1 MDARCPECE
10 KVAVL
15 DDEITKVKC
24 PHCSFEADY
33 ETYLE
38 IMKEKALNM
47 RWETEELF
55 LRMFLAYVG
64 CLFSNN
70 HFL

>member
-10 KVAVL
+10 KVAIL

-24 PHCSFEADY
+24 PHCGFGADY
-33 ETYLE
+33 ETYLD

-47 RWETEELF
+47 SADYIPDRPGF
-55 LRMFLAYVG
+55 
-64 CLFSNN
+64 
-70 HFL
+70 

>member
-24 PHCSFEADY
+24 SHCNFEADY
-33 ETYLE
+33 EKYLE

-47 RWETEELF
+47 SADYIPDRPGF
-55 LRMFLAYVG
+55 
-64 CLFSNN
+64 
-70 HFL
+70 

>member
-24 PHCSFEADY
+24 PHCNFEADLRKVFGDY
-33 ETYLE
+33 EGKSTQYVSRLYSRQVWSVKQFFYE
-38 IMKEKALNM
+38 LMKVK
-47 RWETEELF
+47 
-55 LRMFLAYVG
+55 V
-64 CLFSNN
+64 
-70 HFL
+70 

>member
-24 PHCSFEADY
+24 PHCNFEADY
-33 ETYLE
+33 ETYLK
-38 IMKEKALNM
+38 IMKDRALNM
-47 RWETEELF
+47 STDYIPDRPGF
-55 LRMFLAYVG
+55 
-64 CLFSNN
+64 
-70 HFL
+70 

>member
-15 DDEITKVKC
+15 DDEITKVEC
-24 PHCSFEADY
+24 PHFSLEADY

-47 RWETEELF
+47 SADYIPDRPGF
-55 LRMFLAYVG
+55 
-64 CLFSNN
+64 
-70 HFL
+70 

>member
-15 DDEITKVKC
+15 DDEIAKVKC
-24 PHCSFEADY
+24 PHCNFEADC

-47 RWETEELF
+47 SVDYIPDRPGF
-55 LRMFLAYVG
+55 
-64 CLFSNN
+64 
-70 HFL
+70 

>member
-1 MDARCPECE
+1 MDAKCPECE

-24 PHCSFEADY
+24 PHCNFEADY

-38 IMKEKALNM
+38 IMKEKALI
-47 RWETEELF
+47 
-55 LRMFLAYVG
+55 
-64 CLFSNN
+64 CLWIIFQTDQVSS
-70 HFL
+70 